1 MSEEIRVSVDQLTVT
16 FNCQTSTPELDAK
29 NLIDQL
35 HLVDYLGNSEEVNA
49 VNMYDHALGWLN
61 PNIKVMWK
69 TDDPKQRVALHLTA
83 TGKRHL
89 EYSWHGNKTW
99 LEEFNKYDKLDGRFS
114 RIDVAIDLIDYGI
127 DLEKL
132 LAQIQ
137 RGTVRVLDSLGRT
150 VRGLDNIKYYGEGN
164 KVTGFYI
171 GSPTSDALL
180 RFYDKKIEQKSPSKP
195 FYLIAREVDDW
206 TRIEAEFT
214 GKYAN
219 AILGDIVANVYDDDE
234 LQHKLIGYIVNHWHL
249 VAYHNLPFW
258 SELEELADGQGDV
271 PRAFTSNENKLI
283 RMIQYFLTG
292 GPAGTLFKIKELFSD
307 EDLDEFLELVKE
319 YLSMPNEYGYYHP
332 PKSIARDINLIRKQ
346 NPDLDSIDEY
356 FERAFYQIKAE
367 KKPNRAR
374 QDND

>member
-1 MSEEIRVSVDQLTVT
+1 MLEGIRVSVDQLTVT
-16 FNCQTSTPELDAK
+16 FKCQTDNQEVDAE
-29 NLIDQL
+29 NLINQL
-35 HLVDYLGNSEEVNA
+35 RLTDYLGDPEVANA

-61 PNIKVMWK
+61 PNLKIMWRA
-69 TDDPKQRVALHLTA
+69 DDPKQRVAFLMTA
-83 TGKRHL
+83 TGKRQL
-89 EYSWHGNKTW
+89 EYSWHGCRSW
-99 LEEFNKYDKLDGRFS
+99 LDEFKKYNELDGRFS
-114 RIDVAIDLIDYGI
+114 RFDVAIDLIDYSI

-132 LAQIQ
+132 LNRIQ
-137 RGTVRVLDSLGRT
+137 RGKVKVLDSLGRT

-171 GSPTSDALL
+171 GCPTSDALL
-180 RFYDKKIEQKSPSKP
+180 RFYDKKSEQSNFSKP
-195 FYLIAREVDDW
+195 FHLIAQEVDDW

-219 AILGDIVANVYDDDE
+219 AILEDIVDSVNDE
-234 LQHKLIGYIVNHWHL
+234 QKLQHKLIGYIVNHWHL
-249 VAYHNLPFW
+249 TSYHKLQFW
-258 SELEELADGQGDV
+258 VELEILAEGQGDV

-319 YLSMPNEYGYYHP
+319 YLSVPDEYGYYHP

-346 NPDLDSIDEY
+346 NPELDSIDEY
-356 FERAFYQIKAE
+356 FERAFYQMQAE

>member
-1 MSEEIRVSVDQLTVT
+1 MLEGIRVSVDQLTVT
-16 FNCQTSTPELDAK
+16 FKCQTDNPEVDAE
-29 NLIDQL
+29 NLINQL
-35 HLVDYLGNSEEVNA
+35 RLTNYLGDPEVANA

-61 PNIKVMWK
+61 PNLKMMWRA
-69 TDDPKQRVALHLTA
+69 DDPKQRVAFLMTA
-83 TGKRHL
+83 TGKRNL
-89 EYSWHGNKTW
+89 EYSWRGDRTW
-99 LEEFNKYDKLDGRFS
+99 LEEFRKYRELDGRFS
-114 RIDVAIDLIDYGI
+114 RIDVAIDLIDYGV

-132 LAQIQ
+132 LSQIK
-137 RGTVRVLDSLGRT
+137 RGKLKILDSLGRT
-150 VRGLDNIKYYGEGN
+150 VRGLDSIKYYGEGD

-171 GSPTSDALL
+171 GRPTSDALL
-180 RFYDKKIEQKSPSKP
+180 RFYDKKIEQSSPGKP
-195 FYLIAREVDDW
+195 FHLIARGLDNW

-219 AILGDIVANVYDDDE
+219 AILEDIVVNVNDEQE

-249 VAYHNLPFW
+249 VAYHKLPFW
-258 SELEELADGQGDV
+258 ADLEILAEDQGDV

-292 GPAGTLFKIKELFSD
+292 GPAGILFKIQELFQD
-307 EDLDEFLELVKE
+307 DGLDEFLSLVKE
-319 YLSMPNEYGYYHP
+319 YLSMPDEYGYYHP

-356 FERAFYQIKAE
+356 FERAFYQMQAE

>member
-1 MSEEIRVSVDQLTVT
+1 MTEEIRVSIDQFTVT
-16 FNCQTSTPELDAK
+16 FKCQTEAPELDAEY
-29 NLIDQL
+29 LINKL
-35 HLVDYLGNSEEVNA
+35 CLKDYLGDPEEVNA

-61 PNIKVMWK
+61 PNLKIMWK
-69 TDDPKQRVALHLTA
+69 SDDPKQRVALLMTA
-83 TGKRHL
+83 TGKRQL
-89 EYSWHGNKTW
+89 EYSWHGNRTW
-99 LEEFNKYDKLDGRFS
+99 VNEFKKYYELDGRFS
-114 RIDVAIDLIDYGI
+114 RFDVAIDLIDYNI
-127 DLEKL
+127 DLERL
-132 LAQIQ
+132 LSRIQ
-137 RGTVRVLDSLGRT
+137 RGKLKVLDSLGRT
-150 VRGLDNIKYYGEGN
+150 VRGSDNIKYYGEGA

-171 GSPTSDALL
+171 GRPTSDALL
-180 RFYDKKIEQKSPSKP
+180 RFYDKKTEQSSPSKP
-195 FYLIAREVDDW
+195 FHLIAQEVDDW

-219 AILGDIVANVYDDDE
+219 AILEDIVVSVNDEQE

-249 VAYHNLPFW
+249 VAYHKLPFW
-258 SELEELADGQGDV
+258 ADLEILAEDQGDV

-292 GPAGTLFKIKELFSD
+292 GPAGILFKIQELFHD
-307 EDLDEFLELVKE
+307 DGLDEFLSLVKE
-319 YLSMPNEYGYYHP
+319 YLSMPDEYGYYQP

-356 FERAFYQIKAE
+356 FERVFYQMQAE

>member
-1 MSEEIRVSVDQLTVT
+1 MSKEIRVSVDQFTVT
-16 FNCQTSTPELDAK
+16 FACQFDNPELDAE

-35 HLVDYLGNSEEVNA
+35 RLTDYLGNPEEVNA
-49 VNMYDHALGWLN
+49 VNRYDHALGWLN
-61 PNIKVMWK
+61 PNLKIMWK
-69 TDDPKQRVALHLTA
+69 ADDPKQRVAFLMTA
-83 TGKRHL
+83 TGKRNL
-89 EYSWHGNKTW
+89 EYSWRGDRTW
-99 LEEFNKYDKLDGRFS
+99 LEEFRKYRELDGRFS
-114 RIDVAIDLIDYGI
+114 RVDVAIDLIDYNI

-132 LAQIQ
+132 LNRIK
-137 RGTVRVLDSLGRT
+137 RGKVKVLDSLGRT
-150 VRGLDNIKYYGEGN
+150 VRGLENIKYYGEGN

-180 RFYDKKIEQKSPSKP
+180 RFYDKKIEQNSISKP
-195 FYLIAREVDDW
+195 FYLIAKEVEDW

-219 AILGDIVANVYDDDE
+219 AILEDIVDSVNNEQE

-249 VAYHNLPFW
+249 AAYHKLLFW
-258 SELEELADGQGDV
+258 SDLEILAEGQGDV

-292 GPAGTLFKIKELFSD
+292 GPAGILFKIQELFQD
-307 EDLDEFLELVKE
+307 DGLDEFFSLVKE
-319 YLSMPNEYGYYHP
+319 YLSMPNEYGYYYP

-346 NPDLDSIDEY
+346 NPELDSIDEY
-356 FERAFYQIKAE
+356 FEQAFYQIKAE